1 MIINNAMKNL
11 MRNKVRT
18 ILTGAVAMIIIL
30 ASACSMVVH
39 MSAQELTKKQMQK
52 IGAQVIITRNDE
64 KLMNSQLDNYREISL
79 KQMKSF
85 TTSSLIQAS
94 QIYVST
100 AANANIKTI
109 EGSGVSS
116 GQVVQSGGMEAE
128 NIGSD
133 TTDYSSANLLLIGST
148 NEKINDD
155 FIKGLRKIK
164 IGKMYAKAGEILIG
178 EELAKKNNL
187 KVGDTFDV
195 KLVDLTGT
203 PTLKLRI
210 SGIFEDLKPSGDG
223 DIGSLNKNNELFMSY
238 ETFESIQGVQ
248 SLLTGMSIE
257 GSFTLKNPDDVKTL
271 EKEFHS
277 KGMPEYFELSV
288 NRHAYDKSVAPIAQV
303 AQITQIFSYVV
314 LGVGAFILV
323 GLSLLIMR
331 ERKYEIGVLRAMG
344 VTKKKICI
352 MLCIEMCVITLI
364 CGVIALMIAKIAAQP
379 LADLMLAK
387 TNIAESIQFGA
398 FFIGDGMG
406 EGVTSIPSGLS
417 LESVMMVLV
426 VSIGLGLIGSLCG
439 ILYVTRNEPMRIL
452 AERN

>member
-18 ILTGAVAMIIIL
+18 VLTGAVAMIIIL

-164 IGKMYAKAGEILIG
+164 KGKMYAKAGEILIG

-257 GSFTLKNPDDVKTL
+257 GSFSLKNPDDVKTL

-288 NRHAYDKSVAPIAQV
+288 NRQAYDKSVAPIVQV

-314 LGVGAFILV
+314 FGVGAFILV

-406 EGVTSIPSGLS
+406 EAVTSIPSGLS

-426 VSIGLGLIGSLCG
+426 ASIVLGLIGSLCG

>member
-18 ILTGAVAMIIIL
+18 VLTGAVALIIIL

-64 KLMNSQLDNYREISL
+64 KLMNNQLDDYREISL

-100 AANANIKTI
+100 AAKANIKTI

-133 TTDYSSANLLLIGST
+133 TIDYSRANLLLIGST

-164 IGKMYAKAGEILIG
+164 KGKMYAKAGEILIG

-223 DIGSLNKNNELFMSY
+223 DIGSLNKNNELLMSY
-238 ETFESIQGVQ
+238 ETFESIQGVE

-271 EKEFHS
+271 EKEFYS

-288 NRHAYDKSVAPIAQV
+288 NRQAYDKSVAPIAQV
-303 AQITQIFSYVV
+303 AQITQVFSYVV

-364 CGVIALMIAKIAAQP
+364 CGVIALLIAKIAAQP
-379 LADLMLAK
+379 LADLMLTK

-398 FFIGDGMG
+398 FLIGGGIG
-406 EGVTSIPSGLS
+406 EAVTSIPSGLS
-417 LESVMMVLV
+417 LESVVLV
-426 VSIGLGLIGSLCG
+426 LAASIVLGLIGSACG

>member
-18 ILTGAVAMIIIL
+18 ILTGAVALIIIL

-64 KLMNSQLDNYREISL
+64 KLMNNQLDDYREISL

-223 DIGSLNKNNELFMSY
+223 DIGSLNKNNELLMSY
-238 ETFESIQGVQ
+238 ETFESIQGVE

-288 NRHAYDKSVAPIAQV
+288 NRQAYDKSVAPIAQV
-303 AQITQIFSYVV
+303 AQITQVFSYVV

-352 MLCIEMCVITLI
+352 MLCIEMCGITLI

-379 LADLMLAK
+379 LADLMLTK

-398 FFIGDGMG
+398 FLIGGGIG
-406 EGVTSIPSGLS
+406 EAVTSIPSGLS
-417 LESVMMVLV
+417 LESVVLV
-426 VSIGLGLIGSLCG
+426 LAASIVLGLIGSACG

>member
-1 MIINNAMKNL
+1 
-11 MRNKVRT
+11 
-18 ILTGAVAMIIIL
+18 
-30 ASACSMVVH
+30 
-39 MSAQELTKKQMQK
+39 
-52 IGAQVIITRNDE
+52 
-64 KLMNSQLDNYREISL
+64 
-79 KQMKSF
+79 
-85 TTSSLIQAS
+85 
-94 QIYVST
+94 
-100 AANANIKTI
+100 
-109 EGSGVSS
+109 
-116 GQVVQSGGMEAE
+116 
-128 NIGSD
+128 
-133 TTDYSSANLLLIGST
+133 
-148 NEKINDD
+148 
-155 FIKGLRKIK
+155 
-164 IGKMYAKAGEILIG
+164 MYAKAGEILIG

-223 DIGSLNKNNELFMSY
+223 DIGSLNKNNELLMSY
-238 ETFESIQGVQ
+238 ETFESIQGVE

-271 EKEFHS
+271 EKEFYS

-288 NRHAYDKSVAPIAQV
+288 NRQAYDKSVAPIAQV
-303 AQITQIFSYVV
+303 AQITQVFSYVV

-364 CGVIALMIAKIAAQP
+364 CGVIALLIAKIAAQP
-379 LADLMLAK
+379 LADLMLTK

-406 EGVTSIPSGLS
+406 EAVTSIPSGLS
-417 LESVMMVLV
+417 LESVVLV
-426 VSIGLGLIGSLCG
+426 LAASIVLGLIGSACG